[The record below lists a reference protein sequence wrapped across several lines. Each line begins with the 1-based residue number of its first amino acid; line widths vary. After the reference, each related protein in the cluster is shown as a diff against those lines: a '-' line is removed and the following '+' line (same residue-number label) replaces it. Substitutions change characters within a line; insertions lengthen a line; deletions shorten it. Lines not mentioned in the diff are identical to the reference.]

1 MSQFNVDSD
10 QIIATSHAVQ
20 AGIERLRAEA
30 HSLTAQVNN
39 LQGSWAGQASAA
51 FQSAATEW
59 GAMNLQ
65 VESVLAALNHSLGAA
80 GAHYAEAEQMNA
92 QLFVR

>member
-1 MSQFNVDSD
+1 MSQFSVDSD

-30 HSLTAQVNN
+30 HSLTAQVND

-51 FQSAATEW
+51 FQSAAAEW

-65 VESVLAALNHSLGAA
+65 VESVLTALNHSLGTA